1 MNCFRPLMKTVPG
14 HLRGKGVRKSP
25 TLAMSATA
33 TNEEIEELKED
44 LGLRASNTVILKADP
59 VQSQFNYMRVQRPG
73 NIHGSYGSENTA
85 GEVQPGLIH
94 TMNNLFLDIYV
105 EKLQNGAEVKKSL
118 WLFRNEDDIA
128 DIFDDLCE
136 RFSVE
141 SRILDLCPV

>member
-1 MNCFRPLMKTVPG
+1 MKTVPG
-14 HLRGKGVRKSP
+14 HLRGKVVRKSP

-44 LGLRASNTVILKADP
+44 LGLRASNTVIC
-59 VQSQFNYMRVQRPG
+59 R
-73 NIHGSYGSENTA
+73 
-85 GEVQPGLIH
+85 EVQPGLIH

-141 SRILDLCPV
+141 SRICLD